1 MSRVDFEQAPEAPL
15 VEDVRAGGQLCSERG
30 LVVSDRHIGGG
41 RGAAAFDELG
51 NAKYNWRKAIS
62 SGDRALMNASKE
74 ISQIADRLALPKT
87 VVDRANNLFK
97 MIHDGKKLKSR
108 STDAISSAC
117 LCIASRQEGVPRT
130 FKEVSAV
137 SQTSK
142 KEIGRVFKL
151 IQAHSIS
158 PWRLLNGDVMSRFCS
173 HLGLPNSV
181 MKAAAAIAKTAEE
194 LGIVTG
200 RSPLSVAAAAIY
212 MASQASKCKRSQKD
226 IADVAGVVVVTVRQV
241 YRLMYPRA
249 VKLFPKDFVF
259 FTPIDKLPVY

>member
-1 MSRVDFEQAPEAPL
+1 V
-15 VEDVRAGGQLCSERG
+15 
-30 LVVSDRHIGGG
+30 
-41 RGAAAFDELG
+41 
-51 NAKYNWRKAIS
+51 
-62 SGDRALMNASKE
+62 
-74 ISQIADRLALPKT
+74 
-87 VVDRANNLFK
+87 
-97 MIHDGKKLKSR
+97 
-108 STDAISSAC
+108 AISSAC

-151 IQAHSIS
+151 VQAALDIS
-158 PWRLLNGDVMSRFCS
+158 VEAIKTGDVMSRFCS

-181 MKAAAAIAKTAEE
+181 MKAATAIAKTAEE

-226 IADVAGVVVVTVRQV
+226 IGDVAGVVVVTVRHV
-241 YRLMYPRA
+241 YQLMYPRA

-259 FTPIDKLPVY
+259 FTPINKLPVS